1 MSSDCPAISVIIPFH
16 NAESTIEVTARSLAG
31 QTFDNVEYIF
41 VNDGSTDR
49 SVEVLRDFLALNP
62 GFEKKVKFLSLEY
75 RRGYAEASRVGMENS
90 TGLYIVACDADD
102 YVDPTAFELM
112 YKEAGEGVYD
122 VVIAPYYEHKGKRI
136 KIVVPVRHIDSLND
150 MSLNT
155 VHFSLWN
162 KLLRRSLLEEKEILP
177 YPGVDCWGDLGV
189 VSRFMA
195 FKPKV
200 KVIAA
205 PFYHYIIDPGK
216 KSLSRDRKTRVL
228 EDHLMM
234 ALLLEKWFNDNGF
247 ATENEEFLNHLK
259 FIAKVKFLRGRDK
272 EVKKWKCTFPETN
285 AVIMSLRHIPLY
297 YRVIF
302 RIVYLLPT
310 KLCQWMAD
318 KCDVFYRKRPE

>member
-1 MSSDCPAISVIIPFH
+1 MLDVSVIIPFH
-16 NAESTIEVTARSLAG
+16 NIEGSIERVVRSMAL
-31 QTFDNVEYIF
+31 QSFEKIEYIF

-62 GFEKKVKFLSLEY
+62 SFEKKVKFLSLEF
-75 RRGYAEASRVGMENS
+75 RKGSAEALKVGIENAE
-90 TGLYIVACDADD
+90 GEYIIKCDADD
-102 YVDPTAFELM
+102 YIDPTAFGMM

-155 VHFSLWN
+155 VHFSLCN

-200 KVIAA
+200 KVIDT

-228 EDHLMM
+228 EDHLTM
-234 ALLLEKWFNDNGF
+234 ALLLEKWFNDNRF

-259 FIAKVKFLRGRDK
+259 FLAKVKFLRGRDK
-272 EVKKWKCTFPETN
+272 EVGKWKCTFPETN